1 MPQSR
6 SASSVQSPRIFT
18 VRNTQCHNV
27 LGPYILYFSHSPASV
42 KARLLLAI
50 LILWTDKCGAIKDFK
65 IPSAAPT
72 KYLSL
77 FEEPLTCTTTRR
89 QMYVDLVHCLCTT
102 FNMCRTIKA
111 ELSIVIDFMMLLFH
125 YRWALNLRKP
135 FVDEKKH
142 GSIWKQKLIY
152 KLLIC

>member
-27 LGPYILYFSHSPASV
+27 NGAINLVFFTLTCLGESSFITRHSYP
-42 KARLLLAI
+42 
-50 LILWTDKCGAIKDFK
+50 WTDKCGAIKDFK

-77 FEEPLTCTTTRR
+77 FE
-89 QMYVDLVHCLCTT
+89 
-102 FNMCRTIKA
+102 
-111 ELSIVIDFMMLLFH
+111 
-125 YRWALNLRKP
+125 
-135 FVDEKKH
+135 
-142 GSIWKQKLIY
+142 
-152 KLLIC
+152 